1 MPGGQRRSA
10 GHTYP
15 AAVLR
20 LLAVASVLL
29 LAACGSPATHNSAD
43 VEFARG
49 MVPHHEQAL
58 EMSGLVASRTE
69 NPHVIDLAKRI
80 EGAQKPEIDRMNG
93 WLRTWNAPV
102 QASSHTEH
110 GHSESHGM
118 VELGD
123 LAELDGTDFDRQ
135 WLSLMIQHHRGAVD
149 MARKHLSAGTDPETR
164 KLAQEVVSHQEKEIA
179 EMESLLPQ
187 G

>member
-1 MPGGQRRSA
+1 MAGGQRRSA
-10 GHTYP
+10 SHTYS

-20 LLAVASVLL
+20 SLAVASVLL

-43 VEFARG
+43 VTFAQG

-69 NPHVIDLAKRI
+69 NPRVIYLAKRI
-80 EGAQKPEIDRMNG
+80 ADAQKPEIDRMNG

-102 QASSHTEH
+102 QASSHTSH
-110 GHSESHGM
+110 GHTEDHGM
-118 VELGD
+118 VELGN
-123 LAELDGTDFDRQ
+123 LADLDGTEFDRQ
-135 WLSLMIQHHRGAVD
+135 WLSLMIQHHRGAVE
-149 MARKHLSAGTDPETR
+149 MAQKHLGAGTDPETR

>member
-1 MPGGQRRSA
+1 MSA
-10 GHTYP
+10 A
-15 AAVLR
+15 AAVLM
-20 LLAVASVLL
+20 

-43 VEFARG
+43 VAFAQG

-58 EMSGLVASRTE
+58 EMSDLVASRTE

-80 EGAQKPEIDRMNG
+80 AGAQKPEIDRMNG

-102 QASSHTEH
+102 QASAHTSH

-118 VELGD
+118 VDLGN
-123 LAELDGTDFDRQ
+123 LADLDGTEFDRQ
-135 WLSLMIQHHRGAVD
+135 WLSLMIQHHRGAVE
-149 MARKHLSAGTDPETR
+149 MARKHLSSGTDPEAR
-164 KLAQEVVSHQEKEIA
+164 KLAQDVVTHQEKEIS

>member
-1 MPGGQRRSA
+1 M
-10 GHTYP
+10 
-15 AAVLR
+15 LR

-43 VEFARG
+43 VAFAQG

-80 EGAQKPEIDRMNG
+80 ADAQKPEIDRMNG

-102 QASSHTEH
+102 QASSHTSH
-110 GHSESHGM
+110 GHTESHGM
-118 VELGD
+118 VDLGN
-123 LAELDGTDFDRQ
+123 LADLDGTDFDRQ
-135 WLSLMIQHHRGAVD
+135 WLSLMIQHHRGAVE
-149 MARKHLSAGTDPETR
+149 MAQKHLGAGTDPETR
-164 KLAQEVVSHQEKEIA
+164 KLAQDVVGHQEKEIA

>member
-1 MPGGQRRSA
+1 
-10 GHTYP
+10 
-15 AAVLR
+15 VLR
-20 LLAVASVLL
+20 SFAVASVLL
-29 LAACGSPATHNSAD
+29 LTACGGPATHNSAD
-43 VEFARG
+43 VAFARG

-58 EMSGLVASRTE
+58 EMSGLVATRTD
-69 NPHVIDLAKRI
+69 NQRVIDLAARI
-80 EGAQKPEIDRMNG
+80 ASAQKPEIDRMNG

-102 QASSHTEH
+102 EASSS
-110 GHSESHGM
+110 HSHSPDHGM

-123 LAELDGTDFDRQ
+123 LAGLADTEFDRQ

-149 MARKHLSAGTDPETR
+149 MAREHLSAGTDPETR
-164 KLAQEVVSHQEKEIA
+164 KLAQDVVAHQEKEIA